1 MVVSTFLMTACM
13 KEENYYTKTD
23 VDSVMGS
30 LQNEINA
37 TRDDAATK
45 IDTLKAEYDEKIA
58 ALEAE
63 DAKIKE
69 EIKSLTDAYNAK
81 VEELE
86 AADKANADALAA
98 HKAEYEADLALLQKA
113 DGDNDAAIKALTDAY
128 NTKVAELEA
137 KDKTIA
143 DELAEHKKTYND
155 KVAELNEKISA
166 NETEISN
173 LEADLNAKITQIEN
187 ETAQE
192 IDKINSLITEL
203 QNADLNNQNAL
214 AALEEAYNARIA
226 ELEGQVDEL
235 LSRHVHAYG
244 EWTTFGSAEGVNC
257 ENRYYKHTCSD
268 CGIIELRTGSA
279 EDHSF
284 ETEYSYNDISHWH
297 ACKKC
302 GETKDKAEH
311 SDDGQGVCS
320 ECSTTLGP
328 VPYKDWQG
336 REFSVLSVEKIYEP
350 NFEIVGE
357 MTGNKISQAV
367 YERNQAIKEMYNV
380 NIAAY
385 GAAKDDGLDTLT
397 AVIDAGDNDYDLV
410 FLYRDNMATAIIS
423 GYMKDLTK
431 VEYID
436 LENEWYNQSTL
447 ESMKISGHL
456 FHMVSDF
463 SLVDKA
469 RTNVLFLNRDLAQ
482 ENALPDIV
490 SMVKNDSWTVEKMYT
505 YASQVANDTN
515 GDGIMDL
522 DDQWGLAMGGKEN
535 VLSFWSALGNKV
547 VTVGA
552 NNRYSVNLTNRRS
565 LWSIDEIEKLVAP
578 NIAFEGNQFGTYN
591 DCMDTF
597 VAERMLFMSEIL
609 SAIENVGQ
617 RADFRYTVIPYPMLD
632 EEQSTY
638 YATNDNTYCATFGI
652 PVCAGDFSFSGFM
665 IETLSW
671 QSSKTTFPAY
681 YEVACK
687 VQNSYDAEC
696 AEMLDVI
703 FDGVVFDF
711 GLLYSQNVKY
721 VRGLIEKAVYDGT
734 DITEEY
740 GKRTEAMN
748 GNIEMILLTIDEN
761 TQGS

>member
-86 AADKANADALAA
+86 AAYKANADALAT
-98 HKAEYEADLALLQKA
+98 HKAEYEADLALFQKA
-113 DGDNDAAIKALTDAY
+113 DEDNDAAIKALTDAY

-173 LEADLNAKITQIEN
+173 LEADLNAKITQIKN

-235 LSRHVHAYG
+235 LSRHVHTYG
-244 EWTTFGSAEGVNC
+244 EWTTFGSTDGVNC

-268 CGIIELRTGSA
+268 CGIIELRTGSS

-284 ETEYSYNDISHWH
+284 ETEYSYDSSSHWY
-297 ACKKC
+297 ACKYC
-302 GETKDKAEH
+302 DERKDKTDH
-311 SDDGQGVCS
+311 TDDGTSSCTVCS
-320 ECSTTLGP
+320 VPFGP
-328 VPYKDWQG
+328 VPYKNWQG
-336 REFSVLSVEKIYEP
+336 REFSVLSVGESYEP

-357 MTGNKISQAV
+357 MSGSKISQAV
-367 YERNQAIKEMYNV
+367 YERNQIIKDRYNV

-385 GAAKDDGLDTLT
+385 GAAKDDVLDTLT
-397 AVIDAGDNDYDLV
+397 AVIDAGDTDYDLV
-410 FLYRDNMATAIIS
+410 FLYRDNMATATIC
-423 GYMKDLTK
+423 GYMKDLTT
-431 VEYID
+431 VEYVN
-436 LENEWYNQSTL
+436 LENEWYNQNTI
-447 ESMKISGHL
+447 ESMKVSGKL

-469 RTNVLFLNRDLAQ
+469 RTNVLYLNRDLADANQ
-482 ENALPDIV
+482 IPDIV
-490 SMVKNDSWTVEKMYT
+490 AMVKNDSWTIDKMYT
-505 YASQVANDTN
+505 YASKVAVDN

-522 DDQWGLAMGGKEN
+522 DDQWGLAMDSKEN

-552 NNRYSVNLTNRRS
+552 NSSYSVNLANRRS

-578 NIAFEGNQFGTYN
+578 NIAFQGYQFGSYN
-591 DCMDTF
+591 DCLDVF
-597 VAERMLFMSEIL
+597 IDERLLFMSAIL

-652 PVCAGDFSFSGFM
+652 PICASDVSFSGFM

-711 GLLYSQNVKY
+711 GLLYGQNVKY
-721 VRGLIEKAVYDGT
+721 IRGMIEKAVYNGN
-734 DITEEY
+734 DITGAYES
-740 GKRTEAMN
+740 RAEAMN

-761 TQGS
+761 TKGS